1 MFILGTSSVL
11 AFVGSAPINLIGP
24 IPQTFCLAFAGS
36 GWGGSLARFGIL
48 LLLVRAIAS
57 ASLIFTGLTR
67 LPMTAGWD
75 HLLPGW
81 FTRLHRKCKTP
92 VNSIV
97 FMTVMLA
104 VLLLLSMLGVRA
116 QETMQLLLNAS
127 NVHYGVVY
135 VALFALPLFGTAA
148 FRSGIPLWLRVV
160 SVAGLISS
168 LVAVFIAIYPI
179 IGVSSRLSYA
189 SKIAGA
195 VIISN
200 LLGVAVYRSRKGDF
214 RHADNATHRLRK
226 NPL

>member
-1 MFILGTSSVL
+1 
-11 AFVGSAPINLIGP
+11 
-24 IPQTFCLAFAGS
+24 
-36 GWGGSLARFGIL
+36 
-48 LLLVRAIAS
+48 
-57 ASLIFTGLTR
+57 

-75 HLLPGW
+75 HLLPVW
-81 FTRLHRKCKTP
+81 FTRLHPKWKTP
-92 VNSIV
+92 VNSIL

-148 FRSGIPLWLRVV
+148 FKSGIPPWLRVV
-160 SVAGLISS
+160 SVGGLISS
-168 LVAVFIAIYPI
+168 LVAVLIAIYPI

-195 VIISN
+195 VIVSN
-200 LLGVAVYRSRKGDF
+200 LLGVAVYRGRERRSQ
-214 RHADNATHRLRK
+214 AC
-226 NPL
+226 